1 MEIRAGTNGVRR
13 ANKRTLSA
21 SFLSDRLSEVS
32 LDLVAVTAVRL
43 LGGDDDLAVLVVCPN
58 ALGSLGSLHFD
69 YLSFYK

>member
-1 MEIRAGTNGVRR
+1 
-13 ANKRTLSA
+13 
-21 SFLSDRLSEVS
+21 
-32 LDLVAVTAVRL
+32 VAVTAVRL